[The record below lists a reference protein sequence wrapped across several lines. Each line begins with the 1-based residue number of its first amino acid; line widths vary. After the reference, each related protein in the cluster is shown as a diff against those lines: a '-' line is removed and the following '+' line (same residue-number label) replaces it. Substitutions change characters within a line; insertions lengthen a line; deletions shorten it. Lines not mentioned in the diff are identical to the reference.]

1 MIGRLLLS
9 FESRITK
16 AKQKYL
22 LSQISHGGGGVPQSV
37 VIVELIVPKTFS
49 SEKIR

>member
-9 FESRITK
+9 FESRIAK

-22 LSQISHGGGGVPQSV
+22 LSQISHGGVPQSV